1 MAITHNYLDTYNSTF
16 QSKGSYI
23 RYIFKV
29 MTEKRSSTIS
39 LLSVTIARIK
49 YSYYLTSVLIDIYC
63 YFIWFKLN
71 LTVSFLVYLHICNNL
86 IMSRYL
92 WMLVYICVCKMIRFF
107 GKLEDISYA

>member
-29 MTEKRSSTIS
+29 MTEKRSSAVN

-63 YFIWFKLN
+63 YFIWLAKIRPEIQINPYSF
-71 LTVSFLVYLHICNNL
+71 VSRILAYLQ
-86 IMSRYL
+86 
-92 WMLVYICVCKMIRFF
+92 
-107 GKLEDISYA
+107 